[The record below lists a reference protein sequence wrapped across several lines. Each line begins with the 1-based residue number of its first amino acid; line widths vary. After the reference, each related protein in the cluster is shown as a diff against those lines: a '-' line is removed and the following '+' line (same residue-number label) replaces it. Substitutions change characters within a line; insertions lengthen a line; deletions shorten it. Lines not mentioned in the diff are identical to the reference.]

1 MAFVGHDIICGTD
14 FTGRNVDCSPPNDD
28 FKTYLTLFINTSVN
42 SLLLGNAQRL
52 GFVSPII
59 THADRVCRLK
69 QESFKICLNVD
80 YYTRFQ
86 DYMQRTI
93 TLNGASVF
101 DLNYIPNILQQST
114 YTVGGSI
121 IDYKILHLFI
131 IGLTIFLASS
141 AGWLDIKQVLEYIQ
155 TGQSIYS
162 YFLPMDT
169 LVPSHIIQGLTHGQF
184 RLPLSYKDIQS
195 IQNLYTMVAYNF
207 FTYGGASVVPAAL
220 SRNVGITRKYIANT
234 TIVVPVPPSPFP
246 KNQIAWDN
254 GAIPMDAG
262 LYEHAKEL
270 VSQPDVKPPSD
281 RAVIKKY
288 EELGGKFEYSGDQ
301 SLSKNIHLSSYD
313 EMDTD
318 IGFLLQDGVRGGKF
332 IIRHRVN
339 ALVIQEWRIDN
350 VYTDDDSVSYT
361 VHPINFTRKVANNE
375 VCEIVI
381 LKPGQPGQ
389 PGQLVPDQTD
399 YLRRHFLDSTH
410 NIGGRKKRQNKS
422 KRRKQKK
429 SNKKLGFSK
438 RRYRRRMR

>member
-1 MAFVGHDIICGTD
+1 MALVLPSDIICGGD
-14 FTGRNVDCSPPNDD
+14 FIGQNVDCSPPNNY
-28 FKTYLTLFINTSVN
+28 FKTYLILFINTSVN
-42 SLLLGNAQRL
+42 DLLLGNAQRL
-52 GFVSPII
+52 GFVSPIM
-59 THADRVCRLK
+59 TDANRVCRLK

-93 TLNGASVF
+93 TLDDASVF
-101 DLNYIPNILQQST
+101 DLNYIPPQPSI
-114 YTVGGSI
+114 TVDDGSI

-162 YFLPMDT
+162 YFLPTDT
-169 LVPSHIIQGLTHGQF
+169 LVPSRIIQGLTNGQF
-184 RLPLSYKDIQS
+184 RLPPSYKDIQS
-195 IQNLYTMVAYNF
+195 IQNLYIMVAYNF

-262 LYEHAKEL
+262 LYEHAKKL
-270 VSQPDVKPPSD
+270 VSQQDVKPPSD

-288 EELGGKFEYSGDQ
+288 EELGGKFKYSGDQ

-361 VHPINFTRKVANNE
+361 VQPITFTRNVANNE

-381 LKPGQPGQ
+381 LKPGQ
-389 PGQLVPDQTD
+389 LVPEQSD

-429 SNKKLGFSK
+429 SNKKIGFSK
-438 RRYRRRMR
+438 RRYRRRMH